1 MSQPSETPEQDDD
14 AQRIAR
20 LSMPHGFV
28 SLILNAVSG
37 WVDAVGYMALL
48 ASIRMFPSFMSGN
61 LTKIVTDAVSG
72 EVASSGLIV
81 GAVLAFFVGAVVGRL
96 VNAGEVRRDPLSLG
110 LVAVVLGASAT
121 NLHLGGYEYLS
132 LLALAAAMGMINNAY
147 SGRMQFHVHT
157 FLSGIWVALATALA
171 DRIAGRG
178 DGRAAVVPMVTMLSV
193 LSGAFA
199 GALSV
204 TYAPLAV
211 SIFLPTAAIAVIV
224 AGLVSGL
231 IPMIDAET

>member
-1 MSQPSETPEQDDD
+1 
-14 AQRIAR
+14 
-20 LSMPHGFV
+20 MPHGVV
-28 SLILNAVSG
+28 SLFLNAIAG

-72 EVASSGLIV
+72 ETTSSGLIA

-96 VNAGEVRRDPLSLG
+96 VNAGKARRDPLSLG
-110 LVAVVLGASAT
+110 LVAVILGGSAA
-121 NLHLGGYEYLS
+121 NLHLGGVEYPS
-132 LLALAAAMGMINNAY
+132 LVALAAAMGMMNNAY
-147 SGRMQFHVHT
+147 SGRMRFHVHT

-178 DGRAAVVPMVTMLSV
+178 DGQAAVVPLVTLLSV

-204 TYAPLAV
+204 SYAPLAV

-224 AGLVSGL
+224 AGLLSGL
-231 IPMIDAET
+231 IPMIDDES